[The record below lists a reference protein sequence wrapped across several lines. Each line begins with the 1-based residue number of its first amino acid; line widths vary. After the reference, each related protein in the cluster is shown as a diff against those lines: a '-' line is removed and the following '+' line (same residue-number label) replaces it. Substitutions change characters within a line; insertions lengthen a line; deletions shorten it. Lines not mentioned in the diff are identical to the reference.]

1 MNLWWHL
8 EMVGGRT
15 EEFNLSLFL
24 NKSGGSVSRSL
35 WTNERRVSSSRYH
48 SQPIRGQYPGHMIT
62 SRGGQMNSK
71 SHTQGRVAIY
81 FWAIDWCWRCRD
93 KKCVDLS
100 CNHHQQPAG
109 TSSARLFICPLKE
122 RESSSNSLRGAMMRR
137 QTDLIWS
144 IQNAAVC
151 SGEASQIY
159 LLEDYH
165 ISCLDCDI

>member
-8 EMVGGRT
+8 VMVGGRT
-15 EEFNLSLFL
+15 EEFKLTL
-24 NKSGGSVSRSL
+24 NKSGG
-35 WTNERRVSSSRYH
+35 
-48 SQPIRGQYPGHMIT
+48 GQYPGHSRRMRGQYPSHMIT
-62 SRGGQMNSK
+62 LSQSEASIQVTWSLRGGGQMNSK

-109 TSSARLFICPLKE
+109 TSLARLFICPLKE
-122 RESSSNSLRGAMMRR
+122 RESSSDSLRDAIIRR

-151 SGEASQIY
+151 SWEAP
-159 LLEDYH
+159 
-165 ISCLDCDI
+165 